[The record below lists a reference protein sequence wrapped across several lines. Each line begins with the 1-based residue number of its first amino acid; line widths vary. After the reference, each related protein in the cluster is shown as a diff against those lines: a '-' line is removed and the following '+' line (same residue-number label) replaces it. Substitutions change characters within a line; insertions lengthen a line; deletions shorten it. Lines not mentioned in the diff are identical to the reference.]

1 MTDTITITRTVLH
14 AGCAFSVLAILGA
27 GFAAPAFAQ
36 STTAQQSTSQTPA
49 GEQPPAPAANSA
61 QETENDVIVVTGSIF
76 RTTTSATPSP
86 ITVLTAES
94 LDQRGVNSTQEAIQR
109 LASNNGPALTNSFSA
124 NGAFAA
130 GASAVSLRGL
140 STSSTLVLFD
150 GLRAAYYPLADDA
163 TRNFVDLNT
172 IPDDIVERIEVLRDG
187 ASSTYGADAI
197 AGVVNVITKKE
208 ITGISGRAEAGISE
222 RGDAGNMRLSLTAGW
237 GDLDDQGF
245 NAYVSGFYFKQDGL
259 ANRER
264 PYPYNSQ
271 NQSGICRDGICGP
284 SIGPNGGSINP
295 STGGYSGFSTQTDAS
310 LFATTFFVA
319 PAGPDNSAETG
330 RYQFL
335 NPAAGCIAGE
345 NPYTLTAAE
354 FADDPRA
361 PGTVCQGD
369 LVTQYG
375 IISPAIERWGASFR
389 ATGRI
394 NDNIEAFFQGN
405 FLQSNVS
412 YTGLPASIR
421 RNGPTGI
428 DFPRFSTAAPAGG
441 ANAPGSLVLALPVF
455 VCPLINNLPD
465 PNCTAANPNARLNPN
480 NPFAAQGQVAR
491 ILGRIPNLREYN
503 ETRSRTYR
511 AAAGV
516 TGTLWDD
523 WNFSVEGVAM
533 RTDLRRTSN
542 GYVYIQNLLNAVAD
556 GRYNFVNPLA
566 NSQDVLDYLSPDN
579 VTDSNSELYSAQATI
594 SGKLFDLPG
603 GPLQVGGGL
612 SIRYEAIDAPSANPD
627 FNGPTQRYFI
637 LNAFGT
643 SGHRTVRSA
652 YGELSAPVLDQLE
665 INASGRY
672 DDYSSGQHAFSPKVG
687 AKFTPIRQIAIRGTW
702 SRGFRIPSFAEAN
715 AIPTTGFVTAA
726 QSLYNDTYL
735 AQYGCSVATFNS
747 CPAYISSASYGQ
759 TTLASPNL
767 DPERST
773 SYTAG
778 VVVEPIRN
786 VSLSVDYFNIKKTG
800 AITTPSNRPALLAYY
815 AGQAVPEGYNVI
827 PDSAAPDF
835 PGAQPRV
842 AFVQSQLIN
851 ANTIRSEGL
860 DFAAT
865 ARFDLGPNLRFTSS
879 AEASYI
885 INLSTSFPDGTTESY
900 EGTAGNFNL
909 TAGSGTPEWHG
920 SWQNTLEWGPWTLS
934 ATAEYFGGYN
944 LSAADQ
950 GTEPGDCGLLSAQFV
965 KCDVPAYITVDLTTS
980 WKASD
985 NFTFYVN
992 VLNVFDDLPPIDPVT
1007 YGANNYNPVQG
1018 GTGIFGR
1025 SFRAG
1030 ARFNF

>member
-1 MTDTITITRTVLH
+1 MRTNSAIIHRALCNSSALTV
-14 AGCAFSVLAILGA
+14 CLASLSLI
-27 GFAAPAFAQ
+27 APAAAQ
-36 STTAQQSTSQTPA
+36 SSTAQQSDTQTAPGQA
-49 GEQPPAPAANSA
+49 PAPTTNSA
-61 QETENDVIVVTGSIF
+61 EPSEGDTIVVTGSIL
-76 RTTTSATPSP
+76 RTTTAATPSP
-86 ITVLTAES
+86 ITVVNAET
-94 LDQRGVNSTQEAIQR
+94 LEQRGINTTQEAVQR

-140 STSSTLVLFD
+140 STNSTLVLFD

-172 IPDDIVERIEVLRDG
+172 IPDDIVDRIEVLRDG

-197 AGVVNVITKKE
+197 AGVVNVITKKQ
-208 ITGISGRAEAGISE
+208 ITGISGRAEAGISQ
-222 RGDAGNMRLSLTAGW
+222 RGDGANHRLSLTAGW

-245 NAYVSGFYFKQDGL
+245 NVYISGFYFDQAAL
-259 ANRER
+259 YNRDR
-264 PYPYNSQ
+264 RYPYNSQ
-271 NQSGICRDGICGP
+271 NQSGICRDGVCGP

-295 STGGYSGFSTQTDAS
+295 STGGYSGFSTTTDAS

-319 PAGPDNSAETG
+319 PAGPDNAAETG

-345 NPYTLTAAE
+345 TPYTLTPQE
-354 FADDPRA
+354 FAADARA

-369 LVTQYG
+369 LVNQYG
-375 IISPAIERWGASFR
+375 VISPNIERWGGSFR

-394 NDNIEAFFQGN
+394 TDDIEAYFQAN

-412 YTGLPASIR
+412 FTGLPASIR
-421 RNGPTGI
+421 RNGPAGI
-428 DFPRFSTAAPAGG
+428 NFPRFSTAASAGG
-441 ANAPGSLVLALPVF
+441 ANSVGSLVLALPVY

-465 PNCTAANPNARLNPN
+465 PNCTAANPAARLNPN

-491 ILGRIPNLREYN
+491 ILGRIPNIQEYN

-511 AAAGV
+511 AALGV
-516 TGTLWDD
+516 TGKLWDD
-523 WNFSVEGVAM
+523 WDFAVNGVAM
-533 RTDLRRTSN
+533 RTDLRRTQN
-542 GYVYIQNLLNAVAD
+542 GYIYIQNLLNVIAD
-556 GRYNFVNPLA
+556 GSYDFVNPYA
-566 NSQDVLDYLSPDN
+566 NSQATLDYLSPDN
-579 VTDSNSELYSAQATI
+579 VTDANSQLYAVEATL
-594 SGKLFDLPG
+594 SGNLFDLPG
-603 GPLQVGGGL
+603 GPMQIGGGL
-612 SIRYEAIDAPSANPD
+612 SLRYESIDAPSANSD
-627 FNGPTQRYFI
+627 VNGPTQRYFV

-643 SGHRTVRSA
+643 KGHRTVRSA
-652 YGELSAPVLDQLE
+652 FVELNAPVLESLE

-687 AKFTPIRQIAIRGTW
+687 AKFTPIRQVALRGTW

-726 QSLYNDTYL
+726 QSLYNDAFL
-735 AQYGCSVATFNS
+735 SQYGCSLATFNS

-759 TTLASPNL
+759 TTLASPDL
-767 DPERST
+767 KPERST
-773 SYTAG
+773 SFTAG
-778 VVVEPIRN
+778 IVVEPIRN
-786 VSLSVDYFNIKKTG
+786 ISLSIDYFNIKKTG

-815 AGQAVPEGYNVI
+815 AGQVVPSGYNI
-827 PDSAAPDF
+827 IADAPAPDF
-835 PGAQPRV
+835 PGATPRV

-860 DFAAT
+860 DFAAR
-865 ARFDLGPNLRFTSS
+865 AQIDLGPDIRFTS
-879 AEASYI
+879 ALEASYI
-885 INLSTSFPDGTTESY
+885 INLSTTFPDGTTESY

-920 SWQNTLEWGPWTLS
+920 NWQNTLEWGKWTVS

-950 GTEPGDCGLLSAQFV
+950 GTEPGDCGLLSAPFV

-980 WKASD
+980 FKASD
-985 NFTFYVN
+985 RFTFYIN
-992 VLNVFDDLPPIDPVT
+992 ILNLFDDLPPIDPVT

-1018 GTGIFGR
+1018 GLGIFGR

-1030 ARFNF
+1030 ARFTF

>member
-1 MTDTITITRTVLH
+1 MGT
-14 AGCAFSVLAILGA
+14 
-27 GFAAPAFAQ
+27 GFAPPAAAQ
-36 STTAQQSTSQTPA
+36 SAAAQQSDTQLPA
-49 GEQPPAPAANSA
+49 DQQPAPVTNSSQPSEEDA
-61 QETENDVIVVTGSIF
+61 IVVTGSIL
-76 RTTTSATPSP
+76 RQTTSATQSP
-86 ITVLTAES
+86 ITVVTAEAIE
-94 LDQRGVNSTQEAIQR
+94 QRGVNTTQEAIQR
-109 LASNNGPALTNSFSA
+109 LASNNGPALTNAFSA

-140 STSSTLVLFD
+140 GTNSTLVLFD
-150 GLRAAYYPLADDA
+150 GQRAAYYPLADDA

-172 IPDDIVERIEVLRDG
+172 IPDDIVDRVEVLRDG

-197 AGVVNVITKKE
+197 AGVVNVITKKQ
-208 ITGISGRAEAGISE
+208 ITGISGRVEAGISE
-222 RGDAGNMRLSLTAGW
+222 RGDAANQRLSLTVGW
-237 GDLDDQGF
+237 GDLNDQGF
-245 NAYVSGFYFKQDGL
+245 NAYLSGFYFNQEAL
-259 ANRER
+259 FNRDR
-264 PYPYNSQ
+264 RYPYNSQ
-271 NQSGICRDGICGP
+271 NQSGICRDGVCGP
-284 SIGPNGGSINP
+284 QIGPNGGSINP
-295 STGGYSGFSTQTDAS
+295 ASQGYSGFSTTTDAS

-319 PAGPDNSAETG
+319 PAGPTNAAETA

-335 NPAAGCIAGE
+335 NPTAGCIAGE
-345 NPYTLTAAE
+345 TPYTLTAAE
-354 FADDPRA
+354 FADDPRS

-369 LVTQYG
+369 LITQYG
-375 IISPAIERWGASFR
+375 VISPNIERWGASFR

-394 NDNIEAFFQGN
+394 NDNIEAFFQAN

-412 YTGLPASIR
+412 YSGLPASIR

-428 DFPRFSTAAPAGG
+428 NFPRFSTAAPAGG
-441 ANAPGSLVLALPVF
+441 ANAVGSLVLALPVY

-465 PNCTAANPNARLNPN
+465 PNCTAGNPNATLNPN
-480 NPFAAQGQVAR
+480 NPFAATGQVAR
-491 ILGRIPNLREYN
+491 ILGRIPNIQEFN

-516 TGTLWDD
+516 TGTIFDD
-523 WNFSVEGVAM
+523 WDFSVNGVAM
-533 RTDLRRTSN
+533 RTDLRRTQN
-542 GYVYIQNLLNAVAD
+542 GYVYIQNLLNVISD
-556 GRYNFVNPLA
+556 GSYNFVNPYA
-566 NSQDVLDYLSPDN
+566 NSQAVLDYLSPDN
-579 VTDSNSELYSAQATI
+579 NTESNSELYGLQATI
-594 SGKLFDLPG
+594 SGRIFDLPG
-603 GPLQVGGGL
+603 GPLQIGGGL
-612 SIRYEAIDAPSANPD
+612 AIRYEAIDAPSANPD
-627 FNGPTQRYFI
+627 PNGPTQRYFV

-652 YGELSAPVLDQLE
+652 YAELNAPVIEQLE

-687 AKFTPIRQIAIRGTW
+687 AKFTPIRQVSVRGTW

-726 QSLYNDTYL
+726 QSLYNDSYL
-735 AQYGCSVATFNS
+735 SQYGCSIATFSS
-747 CPAYISSASYGQ
+747 CPTYINSASYGQ

-767 DPERST
+767 RPERST

-786 VSLSVDYFNIKKTG
+786 LTFSVDYFNIKKTG
-800 AITTPSNRPALLAYY
+800 AITTPSNSPALAAYY
-815 AGQAVPEGYNVI
+815 SGLAIPEGYTVI

-860 DFAAT
+860 DFAAR
-865 ARFDLGPNLRFTSS
+865 AQFDLGPDIRFTS
-879 AEASYI
+879 AVEASYI

-900 EGTAGNFNL
+900 EGTSGNFNL

-920 SWQNTLEWGPWTLS
+920 NWQNTLEWKKWTIS

-944 LSAADQ
+944 LSAEDQ
-950 GTEPGDCGLLSAQFV
+950 GTQSGDCGLLSAQFV
-965 KCDVPAYITVDLTTS
+965 KCDVPAYITVDLS
-980 WKASD
+980 SSFKATD

-1018 GTGIFGR
+1018 GTGIYGR

-1030 ARFNF
+1030 ARFTF